1 MSIASKRRAMSPEI
15 SPTVDGHD
23 ADAALQSAYRD
34 LGAGE
39 LDGAESSFRHVLENT
54 GESAKALNGLGIVAS
69 MRGHTGT
76 AVRLY
81 RQAIEIAPDY
91 TLARDN
97 LFQVLVVEGRRQ
109 VQSGKTGQAEAT
121 LDAAHALLA
130 GDGGGEEQADARKS
144 LGYAFTQLGR
154 EYRRA
159 SGDARRAAGILR
171 KARAL
176 VPDDANLRIALD
188 IALHSSGLRATLGDY
203 TDRVVETAIGRH
215 LLIACFPKSGSTFLK
230 SVLMEVTGFPEQN
243 LTFAHGQNET
253 GLYLPDLVASATNDT
268 VTQLHMRPSD
278 SNVRLMQGFAIRPI
292 VLVRNIYDV
301 LLSYKEFHDRYAQEI
316 SFYERYDALD
326 ETQCFD
332 VMVDDR
338 APWYLGFFAGWQ
350 RAVRSGRIDGFW
362 LTYEELMQDKVGK
375 IDEILRFYH
384 IDRPRREIAGAIDRA
399 STNKTA
405 THFNKGVVGR
415 GRAHFTD
422 RQVEQISRIASHH
435 PDIDFSLI
443 GL

>member
-1 MSIASKRRAMSPEI
+1 MSITPKRRAVSPAT
-15 SPTVDGHD
+15 SPTVEGHD

-34 LGAGE
+34 LGAGD
-39 LDGAESSFRHVLENT
+39 LNGAESSFRHVLENT
-54 GESAKALNGLGIVAS
+54 GERAKALNGLGIVAS
-69 MRGHTGT
+69 MRGHTGS
-76 AVRLY
+76 AVSLY
-81 RQAIEIAPDY
+81 RQAIETAPDY

-121 LDAAHALLA
+121 LDAAHELLT
-130 GDGGGEEQADARKS
+130 GDGGEEQAEARTS
-144 LGYAFTQLGR
+144 LGYAFTELGR
-154 EYRRA
+154 EYRRT

-171 KARAL
+171 KARTL

-203 TDRVVETAIGRH
+203 TDRVAETAIGRH

-253 GLYLPDLVASATNDT
+253 GLYLPDLVASTTNDT

-292 VLVRNIYDV
+292 ILVRNIYDV
-301 LLSYKEFHDRYAQEI
+301 LLSYKEFHDRYAREI

-326 ETQCFD
+326 ETRRFD

-362 LTYEELMQDKVGK
+362 LTYEELMHDKVGK
-375 IDEILRFYH
+375 LDEILRFHH
-384 IDRPRREIAGAIDRA
+384 IDRTRREIADAIDRA